1 MFLRAQELN
10 HPSIAARRFHE
21 AAEAA
26 VHRDGQT
33 QKTHSRLRIV
43 VGRCSSERTEARK
56 GRASVENK
64 LGAQRRNRPK
74 LAAIGRISTAT
85 PIKPN
90 GTAEAAPRRVPRILS
105 APTPER
111 EIVPVDKPR
120 RGPGR
125 PRKHLLMDETLPD
138 KPAPNTVSKTDAERI
153 KTEKNAKATA
163 LPVSPSPKGSAK
175 NDGEHTKT
183 SAPSPV
189 ESDRIIHERR
199 SPGSTRRSRRRAA
212 ADASL
217 KRGDRWKRH
226 LPPLVALGRRPRI
239 QDTCDQLVH
248 RAFSSAKKR

>member
-1 MFLRAQELN
+1 MKQQKRPFTVTVKRKKRTPASGSLLADALAKEQKLEKAELRSKQ
-10 HPSIAARRFHE
+10 ARRP
-21 AAEAA
+21 A
-26 VHRDGQT
+26 
-33 QKTHSRLRIV
+33 
-43 VGRCSSERTEARK
+43 K
-56 GRASVENK
+56 GPPE
-64 LGAQRRNRPK
+64 
-74 LAAIGRISTAT
+74 LAAIGRISTAS

-90 GTAEAAPRRVPRILS
+90 GTAEAAPHRVPRILN

-138 KPAPNTVSKTDAERI
+138 RLAPNTVSKTDADRT
-153 KTEKNAKATA
+153 KTEKYAEATA

-226 LPPLVALGRRPRI
+226 LPRWSR
-239 QDTCDQLVH
+239 
-248 RAFSSAKKR
+248 